1 MDTDYNITQAA
12 FESGFNDLKYFR
24 EQFTKLF
31 GLRPSD
37 YVKTFRKGRGKHTST
52 DDTDDN

>member
-1 MDTDYNITQAA
+1 METDNNTTQAA
-12 FESGFNDLKYFR
+12 SESGFNDIKYFR

-37 YVKTFRKGRGKHTST
+37 YVKTFRKGRGKHNSA